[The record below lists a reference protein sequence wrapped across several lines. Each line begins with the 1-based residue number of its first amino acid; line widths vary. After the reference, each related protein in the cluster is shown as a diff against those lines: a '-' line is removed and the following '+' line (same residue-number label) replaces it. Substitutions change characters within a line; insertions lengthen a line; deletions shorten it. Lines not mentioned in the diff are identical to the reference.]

1 MGGFFFSLPPA
12 RWRWR
17 AADSGSVSAVE
28 MCWNPVGVNLGP
40 EEGVGEA
47 GGGGRRW
54 EEVGGGGRRW
64 EEVGEC
70 GGLVPNFPLG
80 RRISRL

>member
-1 MGGFFFSLPPA
+1 M
-12 RWRWR
+12 
-17 AADSGSVSAVE
+17 
-28 MCWNPVGVNLGP
+28 NLGP